1 MIHGDFKALNI
12 FFDGDGDGDGD
23 GNSGGE
29 APCSVHRVIDWQWAG
44 VGIGLSDVAQHLWHS
59 VAVDAIDEEGL
70 LRHYVN
76 ECAHLS
82 GRDGDEARGLQHD
95 FGDCIRHYKL
105 CVLDFARMVIA
116 RFLAGA
122 SPRTFRQKAN
132 MPNVGLCYRS
142 EPCCALFVARV
153 DDLLSELDRDTDLT
167 PRLSRLPA
175 PG

>member
-1 MIHGDFKALNI
+1 MDHAVRVGDRLREA
-12 FFDGDGDGDGD
+12 
-23 GNSGGE
+23 GGE
-29 APCSVHRVIDWQWAG
+29 G
-44 VGIGLSDVAQHLWHS
+44 GL
-59 VAVDAIDEEGL
+59 AV
-70 LRHYVN
+70 
-76 ECAHLS
+76 

-167 PRLSRLPA
+167 PRLSRRA
-175 PG
+175 WVD